1 MSLLTESILT
11 LNQKYQERY
20 IKKRYELFREEILP
34 TNSNLITYVNEEK
47 YYLKSGTLFA
57 QLFVKLFSLNWMSV
71 ENPYVFHTLS
81 PSARGKNSNRIIL
94 EYKGS
99 LFEFHL
105 SGNFFRLIVG
115 KVPKSNDLDIDLKS
129 ANIYLVGDINNIG
142 HIYGSF
148 GWTLSLL
155 DAGHQIEHCRQL
167 SMLYKF
173 NVRIKLF
180 PQYEMS
186 SLCSIYNQKELF
198 PIVKLYFSSKKNSL
212 FPIESK
218 ITCKQKL
225 QMEPSGVFDEIL
237 TYFMYHA
244 GKEITLEK
252 TMFSR
257 FSFNQIH
264 MRMSDQS
271 NQGLS
276 FFPYYIKRND
286 LVSLAKMVKELL
298 HSFNQEIDIYIIS
311 KISPF
316 NKEKWIINKHSIQ
329 REPVDISFNR
339 VIHDSLD
346 FLNPQ
351 EAALVVWA
359 SVNKRKSHSDS
370 MSDCGE
376 SLIEAARCLHCISLF
391 FSDYDRGFRVRTLK
405 NINELFFEKVVSKN
419 KNLALYMLIGGKS
432 MNTQMQIPI

>member
-1 MSLLTESILT
+1 MTESILT

-20 IKKRYELFREEILP
+20 IKKRYDLFKEEILP
-34 TNSNLITYVNEEK
+34 KNSNFITYVNQKK

-57 QLFVKLFSLNWMSV
+57 QLIVKMFSINWMSV

-94 EYKGS
+94 EYKES
-99 LFEFHL
+99 LFEFNL

-115 KVPKSNDLDIDLKS
+115 KAPKSNDLDVDLKL

-142 HIYGSF
+142 HNYGSF

-155 DAGHQIEHCRQL
+155 DAGHQIEHCRQI
-167 SMLYKF
+167 SMIYKF

-180 PQYEMS
+180 PQDEMS
-186 SLCSIYNQKELF
+186 YLCSIFNKKELF
-198 PIVKLYFSSKKNSL
+198 PIVKLYFSSKKKKL

-218 ITCKQKL
+218 ITCKQKVL
-225 QMEPSGVFDEIL
+225 MEPSGVFDEIL
-237 TYFMYHA
+237 TYFMHHS
-244 GKEITLEK
+244 GKQRILEK
-252 TMFSR
+252 TILSN
-257 FSFNQIH
+257 FSFNQINT
-264 MRMSDQS
+264 RISDQS

-311 KISPF
+311 KVSPL
-316 NKEKWIINKHSIQ
+316 NKEKWIINKHKIQ
-329 REPVDISFNR
+329 REPIKISFNR
-339 VIHDSLD
+339 VTHDSLD
-346 FLNPQ
+346 FLNPK
-351 EAALVVWA
+351 EATLVVWA
-359 SVNKRKSHSDS
+359 SVNKRKSNSAS

-391 FSDYDRGFRVRTLK
+391 FSGQDNGFKVRSLK
-405 NINELFFEKVVSKN
+405 NINELFFEKIVSQN